1 MLILASASPRRA
13 ELLKQLQVPFRQ
25 VSVDLDE
32 SVKSGEEPRD
42 YVVRLARAKAEAGWR
57 QEGHVDPVLGADTA
71 VICQNRILG
80 KPADENDFR
89 RMLTLLSGATHQ
101 VMTAVALRN
110 DRGLQHRLVLTDVSF
125 KVLTRAEMD
134 WYWQS
139 GEPTDKAGGYG
150 IQGLAGRFV
159 TRIQGSYSAV
169 VGLPLYETAELLREQ
184 NLL

>member
-13 ELLKQLQVPFRQ
+13 ELLTQLQVPFKQ
-25 VSVDLDE
+25 ISVDLDE

-57 QEGHVDPVLGADTA
+57 QAGHVDPVLGSDTA
-71 VICQNRILG
+71 VVCQNKILG
-80 KPADENDFR
+80 KPQDQADFK
-89 RMLTLLSGATHQ
+89 RMFALLSGAHHQ
-101 VMTAVALRN
+101 VMTAVALRS

-125 KVLTRAEMD
+125 KVISPQEMD
-134 WYWQS
+134 WYWQT
-139 GEPTDKAGGYG
+139 GEPADKAGGYG

-169 VGLPLYETAELLREQ
+169 VGLPLYETAELLKEQ
-184 NLL
+184 DLL